1 MDLKDDDNIS
11 VVSSKASS
19 LRDNNSMNYN
29 NNVKFS
35 HASSSNN
42 SPENINNTQVFR
54 FKFKDENE
62 HLHCVRCPVD
72 RLKVLI
78 EIVAE
83 ELNISSYSAI
93 TLTYLD
99 DDKDLIKIDDDK
111 SLTDAISYRK
121 SIGSNTLKIIVSTEM
136 TSNNKLGK
144 LDKLI
149 VNDKSSS
156 NSNGLLIK
164 AIGVVAICSVVGFVI
179 LRSLKE

>member
-35 HASSSNN
+35 HTSSSNN

-54 FKFKDENE
+54 FKFKDENGN
-62 HLHCVRCPVD
+62 LHCVRCPVD

-99 DDKDLIKIDDDK
+99 DDKDLIKIDDDQ

-136 TSNNKLGK
+136 TSNKKIGR
-144 LDKLI
+144 LDKL
-149 VNDKSSS
+149 VLNNDKSSS

-164 AIGVVAICSVVGFVI
+164 AVGVVAICSVVGFVI
-179 LRSLKE
+179 LRSLK